1 MARIKLKIQWRDW
14 NEISRAK
21 FADWNVSR
29 HAYSS
34 LLRKKAWRL
43 LCSGREKQYK
53 SYYPLRGCLCGKI
66 LSPRLEG
73 LGLAMSAGFLS
84 EKSAPKEEG
93 DGNGGVIQ
101 RWCFSV
107 DDRHPSPSRWFHQY
121 LHARNTLGRA
131 YMCACLPSEFSHHS
145 VSPWLLEVAT
155 SNYPAESS
163 SSNYR
168 RPPLPPSLPPR
179 HCYGFFVVTLLLRA
193 TRTVSW
199 LTRYTRIYSLR

>member
-1 MARIKLKIQWRDW
+1 MSRIKLKIQRRDW
-14 NEISRAK
+14 NEIPRAK
-21 FADWNVSR
+21 FADWNVPR

-34 LLRKKAWRL
+34 LLRKKAWQARL
-43 LCSGREKQYK
+43 LYSGREKQYK
-53 SYYPLRGCLCGKI
+53 SYYPLRRCLCGKI

-73 LGLAMSAGFLS
+73 LGLAMFVGFLS
-84 EKSAPKEEG
+84 ERSAPKEEG

-107 DDRHPSPSRWFHQY
+107 DDRHPSCSHRFHQY
-121 LHARNTLGRA
+121 LHVRNTLVR
-131 YMCACLPSEFSHHS
+131 MCACLPSEFSHHS

-163 SSNYR
+163 SFNYR
-168 RPPLPPSLPPR
+168 RPPPPPSLPSR

-199 LTRYTRIYSLR
+199 LTRYTSIYSLR